1 MISGTERVVILIH
14 SCFFYIMEPVTESG
28 DSLCFPL
35 CSGHQEVQ
43 KQIFGQL
50 LTTGSIGV
58 MSLLLPSC
66 PAVFKLVHSKTFFFY
81 NV

>member
-1 MISGTERVVILIH
+1 MISGTERVVILIR
-14 SCFFYIMEPVTESG
+14 SGFVFYIMEPVTESG

-50 LTTGSIGV
+50 LTTDSIGV

-66 PAVFKLVHSKTFFFY
+66 PAFFKLVHSKNLFLL
-81 NV
+81 